1 MFKHQDL
8 QMFGLK
14 LNTYDYFYPLE
25 VEGRGSETELQL
37 GENLNKLPRRE
48 KGYPYIARHDYSGF

>member
-14 LNTYDYFYPLE
+14 LNNMHNFPPLE
-25 VEGRGSETELQL
+25 IVSHGRETELEV
-37 GENLNKLPRRE
+37 G
-48 KGYPYIARHDYSGF
+48 GGGI